1 MLLKNFSPKNFP
13 KIRIFPRPEA
23 TEMARVGIAW
33 IFPKPDRQR
42 VPENQQGETRFS
54 GQIACLLPKASAGFL
69 IHAPAYST
77 CDEYFDSSVTFLLGT
92 IPRPSVCE
100 AMVQLFSF
108 PIKPYPLYEGR
119 GQIHRRCVRY
129 QQYQLS

>member
-1 MLLKNFSPKNFP
+1 
-13 KIRIFPRPEA
+13 
-23 TEMARVGIAW
+23 MARDDSVW
-33 IFPKPDRQR
+33 IFPKPDRHGVR
-42 VPENQQGETRFS
+42 KIPQGETRFS

-69 IHAPAYST
+69 IRAPAYST

-92 IPRPSVCE
+92 IPRSSVCE

-119 GQIHRRCVRY
+119 GQIHRRSVRY